1 MAARQGAHGGGVR
14 RAGPMTTPDVEPT
27 AIPGLLVLRTPVHA
41 DARGWFK
48 ESWQRAKMVAA
59 GLPDF
64 EPVQANVSYNDR
76 RGATRGIH
84 AEPWDKLVSVASGRV
99 FAAWVDLREG
109 ESFGSTVHLELD
121 PSLAVFVP
129 RGVGNSYQTL
139 DDATA
144 YSYLVNRHWQPGA
157 GYLALSLADPTVAIP
172 WPVPLSEA
180 AVSEKDLA
188 NPTLADVTAMPAR
201 RTLIVGASGQLA
213 RALSAAHPGATVAG
227 RAELD
232 VTDPDAVAAWPWSDY
247 GVVLNASA
255 YTAVDAAETPQG
267 RAPAWALNAT
277 AVGHLAAAAREHRL
291 TLVHFSTDYVFDGSL
306 EVHTEDEPLSPLGVY
321 GQSKAAGEL
330 AAATAPRHYVLR
342 TSWLIGDGPNFVR
355 TMTDLAARGV
365 APSVVDDQ
373 IGRLTFTDEL
383 VRATRHLLE
392 TGAPYG
398 VYQVTN
404 GGEPQSWHA
413 IAQTVFD
420 LAGADPRSITPVST
434 EEYAAGRILAPRP
447 RHSVLSL
454 AKLEATGFVPTDA
467 LESLASYVRTS

>member
-1 MAARQGAHGGGVR
+1 ME
-14 RAGPMTTPDVEPT
+14 VEPT

-48 ESWQRAKMVAA
+48 ESWQRAKMVEA

-64 EPVQANVSYNDR
+64 GPVQANVSYNDR

-84 AEPWDKLVSVASGRV
+84 AEPWDKLVSVAAGRV

-109 ESFGSTVHLELD
+109 DSFGTTHHLELD

-139 DDATA
+139 EDATA
-144 YSYLVNRHWQPGA
+144 YSYLVNRHWRPGTA
-157 GYLALSLADPTVAIP
+157 YLALSLADPTAAIP

-180 AVSEKDLA
+180 AISEKDRA
-188 NPTLADVTAMPAR
+188 NPVLSDVRAMPAR

-213 RALSAAHPGATVAG
+213 RALAAAHPEAAVAG

-255 YTAVDAAETPQG
+255 YTAVDQAETPRG
-267 RAPAWALNAT
+267 RASAWALNAT
-277 AVGHLAAAAREHRL
+277 AVGHLAAAARDHGL
-291 TLVHFSTDYVFDGSL
+291 TLVHFSTDYVFDGTR

-330 AAATAPRHYVLR
+330 AAATTPRHYVLR
-342 TSWLIGDGPNFVR
+342 TSWLIGDGANFVR
-355 TMTDLAARGV
+355 TMTDLAGRGV

-373 IGRLTFTDEL
+373 FGRLTFTEEL
-383 VRATRHLLE
+383 VRATRHLLD

-398 VYQVTN
+398 VYHVSN

-413 IAQTVFD
+413 IAQTVFT
-420 LAGADPRSITPVST
+420 LAGSDPGAVAPVST
-434 EEYAAGRILAPRP
+434 EAYAAGRALAPRP

-454 AKLEATGFVPTDA
+454 AKLEATGFVPLDA
-467 LESLASYVRTS
+467 VSSLTRYVRGS